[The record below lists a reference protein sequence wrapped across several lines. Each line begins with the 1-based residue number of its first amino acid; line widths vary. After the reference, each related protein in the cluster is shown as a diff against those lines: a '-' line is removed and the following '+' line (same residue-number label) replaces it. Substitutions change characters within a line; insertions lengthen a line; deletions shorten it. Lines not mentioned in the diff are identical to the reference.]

1 MKKVVSILVG
11 IVVVAGIVAAVYFGM
26 FAPKNFETASVSKED
41 IQEVVS
47 GSGNLE
53 SNRIEDISCEDAI
66 EIQDIFVKA
75 GDRVKEDEILFT
87 YKKVKVSNNGKTA
100 VEEEILEMKAEFAGV
115 VTQLFAEKNMTIP
128 ADTMLMKIADTE
140 DVYAAVAISQNEI
153 ENVSKGQHATIT
165 INDNEY
171 NGEVSRINYLAV
183 EDSGKP
189 KITVEVQVEDADD
202 MLILGEE
209 VDIDIYTRFKENVI
223 SVPVEAVYSDTDNDF
238 VYIIDNGMV
247 SRELI
252 TTGISSED
260 FTEVEEGLAEGDL
273 VITGEVA
280 DSDRGKRAVS
290 R

>member
-260 FTEVEEGLAEGDL
+260 FTEVEEGLAEGEL

>member
-11 IVVVAGIVAAVYFGM
+11 IVVVAGIVATVYFGM